1 MGEPNVRESR
11 RIDWGGT
18 LPVADVAFAES
29 TDSVELAGAAEKAAA
44 AKPEALVLRMRGKL
58 QADVRGRCK
67 NVDWWRVQAQGV
79 AARGRPHY
87 REETQQRRGLATLK
101 SIAPGPWREIALKH

>member
-1 MGEPNVRESR
+1 MRESR

-18 LPVADVAFAES
+18 LPGADVAFAES

-44 AKPEALVLRMRGKL
+44 AKPEALVPRMRGKL

-67 NVDWWRVQAQGV
+67 NVDWWRVRHKESPRGV
-79 AARGRPHY
+79 DPTTAKRHS
-87 REETQQRRGLATLK
+87 REGAW
-101 SIAPGPWREIALKH
+101 PP

>member
-18 LPVADVAFAES
+18 LPVADVAFAFAES
-29 TDSVELAGAAEKAAA
+29 TDSVKLAGAAEKAAA

-58 QADVRGRCK
+58 QER
-67 NVDWWRVQAQGV
+67 
-79 AARGRPHY
+79 
-87 REETQQRRGLATLK
+87 
-101 SIAPGPWREIALKH
+101 